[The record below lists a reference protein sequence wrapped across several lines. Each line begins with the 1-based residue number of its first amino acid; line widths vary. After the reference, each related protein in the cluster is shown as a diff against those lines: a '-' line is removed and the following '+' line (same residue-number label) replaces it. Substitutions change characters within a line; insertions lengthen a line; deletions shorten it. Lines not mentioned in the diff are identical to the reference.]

1 MALYDPQQHRPLSG
15 ARWSEPTARE
25 GIAEIV
31 ADLLAAY
38 RGPQRLWPNV
48 ADDLEGEADVPM
60 RNVYFGAAGVGW
72 ALERLACR
80 GLIQRPSWLAELMGG
95 LAAGYRAAP
104 ELTEI
109 SPGPGPVAAL
119 LFGEGGILLA
129 AEAVAPDPAARDR
142 LAACVDANRTCPTL
156 ELCWGS
162 PGTMTAAMAM
172 WRHTGDARW
181 AQLWLASAR
190 WLIEQWQDPVWT
202 QDMYGERREYVGA
215 GHGFA
220 GNVAA
225 LLAGRDLL
233 DRSEADRI
241 AGRAAD
247 VLGDLARRE
256 NGFAQWPALAGQ
268 ELPRQPVQWCHGA
281 PGIVISLAGLP
292 PDLRTDGLLRAGGE
306 LTWAAG
312 PLRKGPGLCHGT
324 AGNAYAL
331 LALWRRECDERWRDR
346 ARAFAADALADVR
359 ARRAAAGHGRYTLY
373 TGDLGVALLLA
384 DCLDDAPPAATAFPF
399 LN

>member
-1 MALYDPQQHRPLSG
+1 MALYDLRQHRPLTE
-15 ARWSEPTARE
+15 AHWFEPAARE

-31 ADLLAAY
+31 ADAVASY
-38 RGPQRLWPNV
+38 RDPERLWPNA
-48 ADDLEGEADVPM
+48 ADDLEGGPDVPM
-60 RNVYFGAAGVGW
+60 RNVYLGAAGVGW
-72 ALERLACR
+72 ALERLARR
-80 GLIQRPSWLAELMGG
+80 GLTERPPWLAELMRG

-109 SPGPGPVAAL
+109 TPGPGPAPAL
-119 LFGEGGILLA
+119 LFGESGILLA
-129 AEAVAPDPAARDR
+129 AEAVAPDPGTRDR

-162 PGTMTAAMAM
+162 PGTMRAALAM
-172 WRHTGDARW
+172 WRATGDARW
-181 AQLWLASAR
+181 AQLWLESAR
-190 WLIEQWQDPVWT
+190 WLIEQWQHPVWT
-202 QDMYGERREYVGA
+202 QDMYAERREYVGA
-215 GHGFA
+215 GHGLA

-247 VLGDLARRE
+247 LLGALARWE
-256 NGFAQWPALAGQ
+256 DGLAQWPALAG
-268 ELPRQPVQWCHGA
+268 EEVPRQPVQWCHGA

-306 LTWAAG
+306 LTWTAG

-359 ARRAAAGHGRYTLY
+359 ARRAAAGHGRYTLF
-373 TGDLGVALLLA
+373 TGDLGVAVLLA
-384 DCLDDAPPAATAFPF
+384 DCLDDAPTAPVAFPF
-399 LN
+399 LD